1 MGLKIKVDGVE
12 QPTNSDFERT
22 MDNDTKEMLW
32 QVMDENTKLKT
43 ELMMANA
50 KLDQIKRML
59 NND

>member
-12 QPTNSDFERT
+12 QPTNSDFERI

-32 QVMDENTKLKT
+32 KVMDENAKLKT
-43 ELMMANA
+43 ELIMANA

-59 NND
+59 SDG